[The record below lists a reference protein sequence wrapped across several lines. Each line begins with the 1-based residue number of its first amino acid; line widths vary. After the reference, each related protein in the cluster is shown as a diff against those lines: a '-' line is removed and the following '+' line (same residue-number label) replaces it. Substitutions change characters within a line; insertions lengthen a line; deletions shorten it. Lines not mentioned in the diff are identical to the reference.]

1 MASFSQ
7 CNIHHKV
14 STDRGFDEPCAL
26 AIGSFDG
33 VHLGH
38 QSIVRE
44 VVEQS
49 RRLGLKARLLTFYPR
64 PSEYFAADRILP
76 SLMSWREKVCFLAGL
91 GLDDVIC
98 MPFNMSLSKLPA
110 DMFVQQILLEGL
122 NTKYLS
128 VGEDFHFGAKRGGN
142 VATLADMSEVAG
154 FELKIAKT
162 QLDGESRISSTRIRQ
177 CLVEGD
183 MISAERMLGRPYRL
197 GGKVIRG
204 KQLGR
209 QIGVPTANVHLKRTR
224 LCVNGVFTGM
234 AWLDGRAYP
243 AVVNVGYRPAVDQ
256 LDKPLL
262 EAHLL
267 DYDGDLYGQRLEV
280 DLLCKLREEQKFES
294 LQALTEQIHAD
305 IEEAKN
311 WHKSRVDNQ
320 AVN

>member
-1 MASFSQ
+1 MAFFSQ

-38 QSIVRE
+38 QSIVRD

-49 RRLGLKARLLTFYPR
+49 RRMGVKARLLTFYPR

-76 SLMSWREKVCFLAGL
+76 SLMSWREKVCFLASL

-98 MPFNMSLSKLPA
+98 MPFNMSLSQLPA
-110 DMFVQQILLEGL
+110 DDFVQKILLNGL

-128 VGEDFHFGAKRGGN
+128 VGEDFHFGAKRSGN
-142 VATLADMSEVAG
+142 AATLANMSQVAG
-154 FELKIAKT
+154 FELKIAET
-162 QLDGESRISSTRIRQ
+162 QLDGASRISSTRIRQ
-177 CLVEGD
+177 HLIEGE
-183 MISAERMLGRPYRL
+183 MSAAERMLGRPYRL

-204 KQLGR
+204 RQLGR

-224 LCVNGVFTGM
+224 LCVNGVFTAV
-234 AWLDGRAYP
+234 AWLGETAYP

-280 DLLCKLREEQKFES
+280 DLLYKLREEQKFDS
-294 LQALTEQIHAD
+294 LQTLTQKIHSD
-305 IEEAKN
+305 IEEAKA
-311 WHKSRVDNQ
+311 WHRNQADNQ